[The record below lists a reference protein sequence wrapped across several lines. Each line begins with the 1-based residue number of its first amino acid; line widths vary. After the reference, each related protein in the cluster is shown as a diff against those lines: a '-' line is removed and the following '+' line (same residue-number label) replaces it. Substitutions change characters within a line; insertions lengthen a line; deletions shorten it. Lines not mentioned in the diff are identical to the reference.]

1 MVEGG
6 HGYHRYTA
14 APDGDHADKDQIDQV
29 LSDLGIETILAQG
42 SQGVHGARDSSG
54 GGAVWEYDAKW
65 GKVGKRDPRGDG
77 NASAALEETKKMK
90 QMLQVA
96 HREER
101 FHEAEQLS
109 LALDRVKS
117 LGAKLYSARRA
128 QESASRREEFDE
140 AKRHQ
145 DEAREAEVWLRQTV
159 RDASRN
165 CLFQALREE
174 GREEDDPAT
183 TRTRDNKK
191 RLMSGE
197 NASLHKEERSAQGGL
212 ASASPSSVTKKAA
225 ENAASYETETV
236 RPTSSGNNDSE
247 DKSVGGRSAPEL
259 VKRSSFDQR
268 QKGDGSKDG
277 KRNEQQASWP
287 PWLTPSCPISTKPW
301 QGALLNLPWP
311 AGVQP
316 DFRTVFSH
324 EWTGGRREPGD
335 LAWQMSSET
344 IGVPMTAKDNNNR
357 EHASALRALDSKLGG
372 GGESGGLLPKD
383 PIEPSG
389 LLRTTLRLVAASQ
402 DLRPPG
408 PVPPDL
414 APFRRA
420 GRADGLSPLCTFS
433 CRPAEG
439 EGPDAG
445 VGNLSGSEKKK
456 AKNGNRNDAINGSQ
470 QPVERNVRDAQD
482 DRNQTLDETDGGQT
496 DERREAA
503 RDRNQRYVGRAF
515 AHPAADVTPSATHVI
530 NWIEDNPVVAWG
542 DAVVSA
548 ALRRNR
554 HQRERDTAS
563 SESRRHFS
571 ASSGE
576 KTSSN
581 TRKGAVKET
590 EADARRRDA
599 PHKRER
605 KPGFDDVGGD
615 VTGES
620 GGKEAGDRTPT
631 RSTKRDEN
639 KGVDVSSGEGLESAE
654 APAAST
660 NESRS
665 SVGALAAGPTPAP
678 AVLPDIVGA
687 GGFTEFIP
695 LLEIIIGR

>member
-1 MVEGG
+1 MVERG

-14 APDGDHADKDQIDQV
+14 ALDGDDEDKDQIDLV
-29 LSDLGIETILAQG
+29 LSDLGIESVLAQG
-42 SQGVHGARDSSG
+42 PQGVQGGRDSSG
-54 GGAVWEYDAKW
+54 GGAGWEDEAKR
-65 GKVGKRDPRGDG
+65 GNVGKRGTRGEG
-77 NASAALEETKKMK
+77 NASAASEETIKVK

-117 LGAKLYSARRA
+117 LGVKLYWARRA

-140 AKRHQ
+140 AKRHR
-145 DEAREAEVWLRQTV
+145 DEAREAEAWLRQTV
-159 RDASRN
+159 SDALRN
-165 CLFQALREE
+165 CLFQALRED

-183 TRTRDNKK
+183 NRTRDNEK

-197 NASLHKEERSAQGGL
+197 NATLRKEERSAKGGL
-212 ASASPSSVTKKAA
+212 ASASRSSVTKKAA
-225 ENAASYETETV
+225 ESAASHEAETG
-236 RPTSSGNNDSE
+236 RRTSSEENDSE
-247 DKSVGGRSAPEL
+247 DKAVEGRSAPEL
-259 VKRSSFDQR
+259 AKRSPFDQR

-277 KRNEQQASWP
+277 NRNKHPTSRP
-287 PWLTPSCPISTKPW
+287 PWLTPSCPTSTKPW

-335 LAWQMSSET
+335 LAWPMSSET
-344 IGVPMTAKDNNNR
+344 IVLPVTTKDNNNR

-372 GGESGGLLPKD
+372 GGESGGLLSKD
-383 PIEPSG
+383 PIESSG
-389 LLRTTLRLVAASQ
+389 LLRTILRLVAASQ

-420 GRADGLSPLCTFS
+420 GRADGLPPLCTFS
-433 CRPAEG
+433 CRLAEG

-456 AKNGNRNDAINGSQ
+456 AKKGNRNDAINSSQ
-470 QPVERNVRDAQD
+470 QPVERDVRDAQG
-482 DRNQTLDETDGGQT
+482 DRNQTLDETDGRQT

-503 RDRNQRYVGRAF
+503 RDRNQRCVGRAF

-542 DAVVSA
+542 DVAVSA

-563 SESRRHFS
+563 SQNRQCHS

-581 TRKGAVKET
+581 TRKSAIKGTKAH
-590 EADARRRDA
+590 RRDT
-599 PHKRER
+599 PHKREV
-605 KPGFDDVGGD
+605 KPGYDDVGGEG
-615 VTGES
+615 TGES
-620 GGKEAGDRTPT
+620 GVRETGARTPT
-631 RSTKRDEN
+631 RSTKRDESQGAEISSEE
-639 KGVDVSSGEGLESAE
+639 GVEPAE

-660 NESRS
+660 NESGS
-665 SVGALAAGPTPAP
+665 SVGALAAAPTPRP